1 MIRKEE
7 ENENATFIEERWLD
21 GFGGDSKGRINRI
34 IEMKM
39 GREEVYK
46 CKRQRV
52 PGNAA
57 QEMRKRSNENNDYP
71 VSHKSSREAIIRS
84 GREKNRIG

>member
-1 MIRKEE
+1 M
-7 ENENATFIEERWLD
+7 
-21 GFGGDSKGRINRI
+21 
-34 IEMKM
+34 
-39 GREEVYK
+39 YK